1 MSTINS
7 KFDKVLNASEQFGN
21 VNHEP
26 DSSKEVQIN
35 TPDKTMPF
43 SDQIGNYQRNKGIPQ
58 KSYENSKIYIVG
70 SGIAGM
76 SAAYYFIRDGHVPG
90 KNIIFLDQLNVE
102 GGSLD
107 GAGNAK
113 DGYIIRGGREMDM
126 TYENL
131 WDMFQDIPALE
142 LPAPYSVLD
151 EYRLI
156 NDNDPNYSKARLI
169 HNQGEIQ
176 DFSKFGLEKKDQ
188 LAIVKLLLKK
198 KEELDD
204 LTIEDYFAESF
215 LNSNFWFFWRSM
227 FAFENWH
234 SLLELKLYMHRFLHA
249 IDGMKDF
256 SCLVFPKYNQYDTY
270 VTPLKNFLVEKG
282 VQIQFNTLVK
292 DLDIHIN
299 TEGKTVEGIITEQDG
314 KEVKIPVGKEDYVIV
329 TTGSMTESTFYADNN
344 TAPEIKLD
352 NSSAGQGPGWMLW
365 KNLAAKSEVFGKP
378 EKFCSNI
385 EKSSWES
392 ATLTCR
398 PSAFTEKLKEL
409 CVNDPYSGRTATGG
423 IITITDSNWVM
434 SFTCNRQPHFPT
446 QPDDI
451 LVVWVYSLLM
461 DKEGNYI
468 KKTMP
473 ECTGNEILAELCYH
487 LGIIDQLDNVIENT
501 IIRISFMPYIT
512 SMFMPRAQGDRP
524 RVVPEGCKN
533 LGLVGQFVETNND
546 VVFTMESSVRTAR
559 IAVYSLL
566 NLNKQVPDINPLQYD
581 VRHLLKATQALNDYK
596 PFLGEGLLRKVLKG
610 SYFEHILV
618 DRPEEKEEHESFF
631 MEQVGRFQDWIK
643 GVKG

>member
-7 KFDKVLNASEQFGN
+7 KFDKVLKASDQFGK

-35 TPDKTMPF
+35 TPEKTMPF
-43 SDQIGNYQRNKGIPQ
+43 SDQIGNYQRNKGIPLQ
-58 KSYENSKIYIVG
+58 SYENSKIYIVG

-90 KNIIFLDQLNVE
+90 KNIIFLDQLNIE

-169 HNQGEIQ
+169 HNQGQIK

-204 LTIEDYFAESF
+204 LTIEDYFSESF

-299 TEGKTVEGIITEQDG
+299 TEGKTVEGIITEQNGEEVRIPIG
-314 KEVKIPVGKEDYVIV
+314 KDDYVIV
-329 TTGSMTESTFYADNN
+329 TTGSMTESTFYGDNN
-344 TAPEIKLD
+344 TVPEVTID
-352 NSSAGQGPGWMLW
+352 NSSAGQSAGWKLW

-378 EKFCSNI
+378 EKFCSHI

-451 LVVWVYSLLM
+451 LVVWVYALLM

-473 ECTGNEILAELCYH
+473 QCTGNEILAELCYH
-487 LGIIDQLDNVIENT
+487 LGITDQLDNVTENT
-501 IIRISFMPYIT
+501 IVRTAFMPYIT
-512 SMFMPRAQGDRP
+512 SMFMPRAMGDRP
-524 RVVPEGCKN
+524 RVVPEGCTN

-559 IAVYSLL
+559 IAVYNLL

-581 VRHLLKATQALNDYK
+581 IRHLLKATQALNDYK
-596 PFLGEGLLRKVLKG
+596 PFLGEGILRKILKET
-610 SYFEHILV
+610 YFEHILV
-618 DRPEEKEEHESFF
+618 NRPEEQEEHESFF
-631 MEQVGRFQDWIK
+631 SRFQEWVK